1 MWCKSKQVYNPVGPE
16 SQWDFFISMYI
27 KEVMTGINYHNKLVL
42 RSVTCEGYAKAVNL
56 LFKLRDYPPPVDLT
70 SLTGCTRTII
80 HNLDREETIAAKRSP
95 LDDKIHAEL
104 LNFAKKS
111 TVNSLEAVI
120 ADIATFGK
128 AAGVRVS
135 EHSQTKSDTVDYHE
149 YPSGKQVIKAITGND
164 AIFSDIDGKIFQIKR
179 KSDLKRVH
187 AVVVTWRFQKNR
199 QNGQQI
205 RLLVDRDHP
214 EICPALALA
223 SMALRKHRLKHS
235 MDLPLAVFKDTDGT
249 VKYTTHKKVTELIR
263 KAVKKAYPDIS
274 KSDLMKYSSH
284 SIRVWACVALDEAG
298 MPPDF
303 IKKRLRWM
311 GESYRVYLRDTNK
324 INEKHVQALKASA
337 AKTMELVQ
345 LLNDTGDNHYSV
357 CGEYEDGD

>member
-1 MWCKSKQVYNPVGPE
+1 MWCKSKQVYDPVGPHP
-16 SQWDFFISMYI
+16 QWDFFISMYI
-27 KEVMTGINYHNKLVL
+27 KEVMTGVNYHNKLVL

-70 SLTGCTRTII
+70 NLTGCTRTII

-164 AIFSDIDGKIFQIKR
+164 TIFSDIDGKIFQIK
-179 KSDLKRVH
+179 KKADLKRVH

-205 RLLVDRDHP
+205 RLLVDSDHP
-214 EICPALALA
+214 DICPALALA
-223 SMALRKHRLKHS
+223 RMALRKHRLKHS
-235 MDLPLAVFKDTDGT
+235 MDLPLAVFKDTDDV

-263 KAVKKAYPDIS
+263 KAVKKAYPDIA

-284 SIRVWACVALDEAG
+284 SIRVWACVVLDEAG

-337 AKTMELVQ
+337 KKTMELVQ
-345 LLNDTGDNHYSV
+345 LLNDTGENHFSV
-357 CGEYEDGD
+357 CGEYEGGD

>member
-1 MWCKSKQVYNPVGPE
+1 M
-16 SQWDFFISMYI
+16 
-27 KEVMTGINYHNKLVL
+27 

-164 AIFSDIDGKIFQIKR
+164 TIFSDTDGKIFQIK
-179 KSDLKRVH
+179 KKADLKRVH

-199 QNGQQI
+199 QNGQQS
-205 RLLVDRDHP
+205 RLLVDSDHP
-214 EICPALALA
+214 DILMSCPC
-223 SMALRKHRLKHS
+223 
-235 MDLPLAVFKDTDGT
+235 FGT
-249 VKYTTHKKVTELIR
+249 HGTE
-263 KAVKKAYPDIS
+263 
-274 KSDLMKYSSH
+274 
-284 SIRVWACVALDEAG
+284 
-298 MPPDF
+298 
-303 IKKRLRWM
+303 
-311 GESYRVYLRDTNK
+311 
-324 INEKHVQALKASA
+324 
-337 AKTMELVQ
+337 KT
-345 LLNDTGDNHYSV
+345 
-357 CGEYEDGD
+357 